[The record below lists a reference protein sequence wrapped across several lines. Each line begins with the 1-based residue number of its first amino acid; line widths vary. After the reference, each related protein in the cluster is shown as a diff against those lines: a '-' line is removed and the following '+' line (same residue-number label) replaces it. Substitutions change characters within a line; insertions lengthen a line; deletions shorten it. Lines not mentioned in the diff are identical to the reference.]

1 MTVDGKWHPVECGF
15 YRRMRLFNWLR
26 NRLSPR
32 SRLPLEWQRAHDVV
46 KAVDAGGMPLH
57 PARINQIARDL
68 GLDVDTRAPVEV
80 TVERL
85 RRLLRERAQ

>member
-1 MTVDGKWHPVECGF
+1 M
-15 YRRMRLFNWLR
+15 FNWLR
-26 NRLSPR
+26 NRLSPQ

-46 KAVDAGGMPLH
+46 KAVDAGGMPLN

-85 RRLLRERAQ
+85 RRLLQERAQ